1 MREHVAQI
9 GYSREHN
16 RIEVIVP
23 HGTKTADLSKYM
35 AVLFSNNIISR
46 LPRGCQTCTSG
57 DHLLIRE
64 ELADVIQV
72 DLEQKAVIGA

>member
-1 MREHVAQI
+1 MAKASLS
-9 GYSREHN
+9 YSKDTKE
-16 RIEVIVP
+16 IELVVP
-23 HGTKTADLSKYM
+23 RGTKSANLSSILKS
-35 AVLFSNNIISR
+35 VLAPDFVAR

-72 DLEQKAVIGA
+72 ELEK

>member
-1 MREHVAQI
+1 MPEHVAQI
-9 GYSREHN
+9 GYSKEHN
-16 RIEVIVP
+16 RIEIVVP

-35 AVLFSNNIISR
+35 AVLFSSNIISR

-57 DHLLIRE
+57 DHLLVRE

-72 DLEQKAVIGA
+72 DLDKKVVIGP